1 MSNLAEI
8 VTLYDTNCHAIP
20 AMLRKLADSIE
31 AENADEHDLTRTVVL
46 VQAKQSGELEVY
58 GWGDADNGRTV
69 GLFHCAAA
77 QIA

>member
-31 AENADEHDLTRTVVL
+31 SEDSKEHDVTRTVVL
-46 VQAKQSGELEVY
+46 VQAKASGEMEIY
-58 GWGDADNGRTV
+58 GWGDADNVRTV
-69 GLFHCAAA
+69 GLFHLAANK
-77 QIA
+77 IR

>member
-31 AENADEHDLTRTVVL
+31 AEEPTEHDLTRTVVL
-46 VQAKQSGELEVY
+46 VQAKASGELEIY
-58 GWGDADNGRTV
+58 GWGDADNVRTV
-69 GLFHCAAA
+69 GLFHCAASKLA
-77 QIA
+77 